1 MKREYQQRIKRV
13 LSVLLTVVVLLT
25 TSGFGNIS
33 IKASAAEVCT
43 HVHDENCGYVE
54 AQEGEPCT
62 HICTEES
69 GCITNIEE
77 TNCTHIHDEA
87 CGYRAAVDGQTCTHT
102 CEYCEDDTDMDN
114 SLYNI
119 DPLREEDVDTD
130 ENEEDGEQ
138 TSGRT
143 EIKYEKLEGY
153 TFSINLNIELS
164 EDLKDVY
171 DSIEDITD
179 YPTSDATSKNITGV
193 KVYCGAQS
201 EDAACETLD
210 NCEIVV
216 SGENGTIGG
225 IPVYI
230 RENTGSLATGGE
242 GTGE

>member
-33 IKASAAEVCT
+33 IRASAAEVCT

-77 TNCTHIHDEA
+77 TNCIHIHDEE
-87 CGYRAAVDGQTCTHT
+87 CGYKADVDGQTCTHT

-114 SLYNI
+114 SRYNI

-138 TSGRT
+138 TSERT

-179 YPTSDATSKNITGV
+179 
-193 KVYCGAQS
+193 
-201 EDAACETLD
+201 
-210 NCEIVV
+210 
-216 SGENGTIGG
+216 
-225 IPVYI
+225 
-230 RENTGSLATGGE
+230 
-242 GTGE
+242 